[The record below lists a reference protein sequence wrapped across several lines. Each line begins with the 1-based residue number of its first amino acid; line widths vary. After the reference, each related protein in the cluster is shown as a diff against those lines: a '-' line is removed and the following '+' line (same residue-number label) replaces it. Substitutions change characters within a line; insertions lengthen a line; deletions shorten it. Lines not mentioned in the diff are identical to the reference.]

1 MRLPGGLAGGFAT
14 FFLSIVGVSSA
25 TAATISARSESAI
38 VVAVNQAR
46 TAHGLRPLHL
56 DTHLRRAAR
65 AHSEDM
71 MRGSY
76 FGHGAFGRRL
86 SSYGVRGRYIGENL
100 AWGTG
105 LLGGA
110 RAIVGEWLRSPEHRA
125 NLLRPGFRRLGVG
138 SLVGP
143 FAGAPHAVVVT
154 ADFAGA

>member
-14 FFLSIVGVSSA
+14 VFLSIVGVSSA
-25 TAATISARSESAI
+25 SAATISARSETAI
-38 VVAVNQAR
+38 VLVVNQAR
-46 TAHGLRPLHL
+46 TTRGLRPLHF
-56 DTHLRRAAR
+56 DTRLQRAAR

-71 MRGSY
+71 MRGGY

-86 SSYGVRGRYIGENL
+86 SSYGVRGRSVGENL

-105 LLGGA
+105 PLGGA

-125 NLLRPGFRRLGVG
+125 NLLRPGFRRVGVG

-143 FAGAPHAVVVT
+143 FAGAPRAVVVT